1 MNNIVVVYEP
11 FDKFQRV
18 TLYENGEATHQTF
31 VDSDDIVDTI
41 NGFTN
46 LCSNC
51 VVNLVGNEQMLCR
64 FKQGLMTKFS
74 QENKIIEIKIT
85 NK

>member
-1 MNNIVVVYEP
+1 MNNIVVIYEP

-31 VDSDDIVDTI
+31 VECGDIVDAI

-46 LCSNC
+46 LCSSC
-51 VVNLVGNEQMLCR
+51 VVNLVGNEQILSK

-74 QENKIIEIKIT
+74 QENKIIEVKIT

>member
-1 MNNIVVVYEP
+1 MNNIVVVYER
-11 FDKFQRV
+11 FDQFERV

-31 VDSDDIVDTI
+31 VESDDVVDAI

-51 VVNLVGNEQMLCR
+51 VVNLVGNEQILSK
-64 FKQGLMTKFS
+64 FKQGLITKFS
-74 QENKIIEIKIT
+74 QENKVIEVKIT